1 MSEQPIAPPPPPAVA
16 PMPMQTPALS
26 RGWLRDLMRGIRQ
39 EGVQPRDPRVKAL
52 WNLLRRRQLL
62 ARDPLM
68 RDRLR
73 YIWQKGLNV
82 RPRPRT
88 TQRLLTLLRSR
99 GVMRARPLQRHVSTR
114 PRAAAMMRR
123 PMQPLRPVA
132 LRRVATLRPV
142 GRQQP
147 IRPVARPRRGR

>member
-1 MSEQPIAPPPPPAVA
+1 
-16 PMPMQTPALS
+16 MPMNTPALS

-39 EGVQPRDPRVKAL
+39 DGVQPRDPRIKAL
-52 WNLLRRRQLL
+52 WDLLRRRQLL
-62 ARDPLM
+62 ARDPWA
-68 RDRLR
+68 RNRLR

-88 TQRLLTLLRSR
+88 THRLLTLLRSR
-99 GVMRARPLQRHVSTR
+99 GVMRARPLQRRVSAVPGT
-114 PRAAAMMRR
+114 AATMRR
-123 PMQPLRPVA
+123 PMRPLQPVA

-147 IRPVARPRRGR
+147 MRPVAGQRRGR